1 MKRIIYSIF
10 LFFALGIF
18 LVPQT
23 SCTKEGGLSES
34 EIIEG
39 LKEALKIGAKNSSD
53 TVSRVDGY
61 FKDALIKILLPP
73 EAQTIYELRNN
84 EYISNLPIFD
94 YIDDIILG
102 INRSAEAAAKEVV
115 PIFVNSVTKMSISDG
130 MSILKG
136 SDTAASHYLRKTTFV
151 ELVNLFKPGMDEF
164 LSKPI
169 LGKSYSTKE
178 FYDLLVD
185 GYNDKV
191 KSLGSVVASL
201 AGLKQ
206 VNKTDIVAYSTGK
219 AMDGLFY
226 KIKQEEI
233 KIRKNPL
240 ARVTDILKKVFGEL
254 D

>member
-1 MKRIIYSIF
+1 M
-10 LFFALGIF
+10 
-18 LVPQT
+18 
-23 SCTKEGGLSES
+23 
-34 EIIEG
+34 
-39 LKEALKIGAKNSSD
+39 
-53 TVSRVDGY
+53 DGY
-61 FKDALIKILLPP
+61 LKDAVIKILLPP
-73 EAQTIYELRNN
+73 EVQTIYELKD
-84 EYISNLPIFD
+84 EPLIKESLDGLGISKK
-94 YIDDIILG
+94 IDDIIIG
-102 INRSAEAAAKEVV
+102 INHSAENAAKEVV

-169 LGKSYSTKE
+169 MGKSYSTKE
-178 FYDLLVD
+178 VYELIID
-185 GYNDKV
+185 GYNNIV
-191 KSLGSVVASL
+191 KSLGVTATIV
-201 AGLKQ
+201 GIKT

-219 AMDGLFY
+219 AMNGLFI
-226 KIKQEEI
+226 KIKEEEI

>member
-39 LKEALKIGAKNSSD
+39 LKEALKIGAKISSD

-73 EAQTIYELRNN
+73 EAKTIYELKDNALLSTLG
-84 EYISNLPIFD
+84 ISD
-94 YIDDIILG
+94 KIDEIILG
-102 INRSAEAAAKEVV
+102 INRSAEGAAKEVV
-115 PIFVNSVTKMSISDG
+115 PIFVNSVTKMNISDG

-136 SDTAASHYLRKTTFV
+136 TDTAASHYLRKTTFV
-151 ELVNLFKPGMDEF
+151 ELVNLFKPGMDNF

-169 LGKSYSTKE
+169 LGKGYSTKDV
-178 FYDLLVD
+178 YNQLVD
-185 GYNDKV
+185 GYNNIANQSWGV
-191 KSLGSVVASL
+191 
-201 AGLKQ
+201 LKP
-206 VNKTDIVAYSTGK
+206 VTKTDIVAYSTGK
-219 AMDGLFY
+219 AMDGLFI
-226 KIKQEEI
+226 KIKEEEI

-240 ARVTDILKKVFGEL
+240 ARITDILKKVFGEL